1 MHVSQLEGRAVAL
14 WGWGREGRA
23 AWRWLRGA
31 LPTLPLTL
39 FCSQAEAGEAA
50 ALGDALLHT
59 CTRVDAQ
66 ALSAF
71 EVVVKSPGISPSVPR
86 HWPRPRRA
94 RVSSVEPRSGL
105 RPIHRRAP
113 CA

>member
-1 MHVSQLEGRAVAL
+1 MQDLQLEGRAVAL

-59 CTRVDAQ
+59 CTRADAQ

-71 EVVVKSPGISPSVPR
+71 EVVVKSPGISPYGPR
-86 HWPRPRRA
+86 RWQRPRRA
-94 RVSSVEPRSGL
+94 PVSSAAPRCGCQ
-105 RPIHRRAP
+105 PIGRRAP